1 MSLTMH
7 ALPNLA
13 LSPRARR
20 QLGAALP
27 VALILLTILM
37 LLAVAGMRSA
47 GLGFI
52 MAGNEQYRQK
62 AFVAAEAGIE
72 RAVSLGT
79 FNPES
84 ATATIN
90 GAVPNAA
97 TDTYVVNI
105 QTQLS
110 GQPQGA
116 IFGSSWNAF
125 STFHFEVQSTGSS
138 VRNATTTHNQGVA
151 VIAPSS
157 LIITGAG
164 GL

>member
-1 MSLTMH
+1 MNRTP
-7 ALPNLA
+7 LPTR
-13 LSPRARR
+13 SSRSR

-62 AFVAAEAGIE
+62 AFIASEAGIE

-79 FNPES
+79 FDPDNTTVTLAGS
-84 ATATIN
+84 
-90 GAVPNAA
+90 VPNAA
-97 TDTYVVNI
+97 TDTYAVTI
-105 QTQLS
+105 ATQL
-110 GQPQGA
+110 GGAPQGA

-138 VRNATTTHNQGVA
+138 VRNAATTHNQGVA
-151 VIAPSS
+151 VLAPSS
-157 LIITGAG
+157 LVVTGAG